1 MKWRRKCLILVV
13 GSEINC
19 YRPSKKVKV
28 NKKKPFR
35 RSVNTVGGQLLVN
48 NGGLAVKDNEINVE
62 DCIIQLFE
70 RVAYLEELVKR
81 LENTIHYHRKMGE
94 ADGFGYW
101 QLG

>member
-48 NGGLAVKDNEINVE
+48 NGGLVVKDKIDLLEIRIEHLE
-62 DCIIQLFE
+62 D
-70 RVAYLEELVKR
+70 LVLQMAETIR
-81 LENTIHYHRKMGE
+81 RIENTIHYHRKIGD

-101 QLG
+101 QMG